1 MDESMD
7 ELFDEVLAICLD
19 RLSDGDTVEACMAD
33 FPECPDMRPLLEL
46 AAALSE
52 LADDD
57 RRGRDASPTWLK
69 PRRALDRLRPT
80 G

>member
-1 MDESMD
+1 MDDTMD
-7 ELFDEVLAICLD
+7 AMFEEVLAICLD
-19 RLSDGDTVEACMAD
+19 RLSDGDDVEACMAD

-46 AAALSE
+46 AAALTDLSE
-52 LADDD
+52 NE
-57 RRGRDASPTWLK
+57 RRGPDALPTWLQ

>member
-1 MDESMD
+1 MDENMD
-7 ELFDEVLAICLD
+7 ELFEEVLAICLD

-46 AAALSE
+46 AAALHG
-52 LADDD
+52 LADAE
-57 RRGRDASPTWLK
+57 RRGPGALPTWLK
-69 PRRALDRLRPT
+69 PRRALEWLRPT

>member
-7 ELFDEVLAICLD
+7 ELFEEVLAICLD

-33 FPECPDMRPLLEL
+33 FPECPDMRPLLDL
-46 AAALSE
+46 AAALHE
-52 LADDD
+52 LADDK
-57 RRGRDASPTWLK
+57 RRGPDALPTWLK